1 MTKGNNNLLTEQQ
14 VSEFNQNG
22 LLIVKSFYNLEQEI
36 EPIQYRIYQII
47 GIVIHKYQLPI
58 NQLSFSPDTFEF
70 GYLDLIN
77 FDRKIGGE
85 IYDAIKQ
92 IPEFVRLVASESHC
106 KLVSQLRQTNLPG
119 IAAGGYGIRIDNPCE
134 EKYRAPWHQ
143 DYPAQFRSLD
153 GLVFWSSLVPVTY
166 SLGPVDFCLQSHHDG
181 LVRVHTKDPKN
192 PEKSGAYALILEN
205 EENLI
210 NRYECVS
217 PESNPGDLI
226 IIDFLT
232 IHRSGLNTGER
243 ARWSMQMRY
252 FNFNDSTGIKL
263 GWPGSFATAKN
274 INNVHPELFLN

>member
-1 MTKGNNNLLTEQQ
+1 MIKGNNNLLTEQQ
-14 VSEFNQNG
+14 MSEFNQNG
-22 LLIVKSFYNLEQEI
+22 LLVVKSFYNLEQEI
-36 EPIQYRIYQII
+36 DPIQYRIYQII
-47 GIVIHKYQLPI
+47 EIVIRKYQLPI
-58 NQLSFSPDTFEF
+58 NLLPFAPDTFDY

-92 IPEFVRLVASESHC
+92 IPEFIRLVASESHC

-153 GLVFWSSLVPVTY
+153 GIVFWSSLVPVTY
-166 SLGPVDFCLQSHHDG
+166 CLGPVEFCL
-181 LVRVHTKDPKN
+181 
-192 PEKSGAYALILEN
+192 KSGAYALILEN

-210 NRYECVS
+210 NRYERVS
-217 PESNPGDLI
+217 HESNPGDLI

-263 GWPGSFATAKN
+263 GWPGSFATATN